1 MNYLIHE
8 FLQKSWTPMNFST
21 LCQALDPV
29 ELIYISS
36 ADYLNNIDIVN
47 LNKEQRNLINGFTDL
62 PERETTRDFLLNKKL
77 RTDIWV
83 RDPTPLSSDRQ
94 NKLIREQRFMI
105 AKTFDT
111 TPKTIST
118 SLGQIKL
125 YQAIYNPV
133 LNALAEFQIKTIKQI
148 EMHCREAKISLD
160 QITQAILVLCSK
172 GFIVAIQ
179 DDHTNNKVNAQ
190 TDRLN
195 AYLLERATRNQ
206 EGDVLT
212 SPVTG
217 GAINFSYLG
226 LLFILALKKGKKTP
240 KASAEFVW
248 NRIKKQRGSI
258 YIGDKL
264 VRDAGSAKAEL
275 AISAQ
280 NFYEKENDLLK
291 AMKII

>member
-1 MNYLIHE
+1 
-8 FLQKSWTPMNFST
+8 MNFST
-21 LCQALDPV
+21 LCQALDPA

-47 LNKEQRNLINGFTDL
+47 LNKEQRNLTNGFTDL

>member
-1 MNYLIHE
+1 
-8 FLQKSWTPMNFST
+8 MNFST

-172 GFIVAIQ
+172 DFIVAIQ

>member
-1 MNYLIHE
+1 
-8 FLQKSWTPMNFST
+8 MNFST

>member
-1 MNYLIHE
+1 
-8 FLQKSWTPMNFST
+8 MNFST

-47 LNKEQRNLINGFTDL
+47 LNKEQRNLTNGFTDL

-172 GFIVAIQ
+172 DFIVAIQ

>member
-1 MNYLIHE
+1 
-8 FLQKSWTPMNFST
+8 MNFST
-21 LCQALDPV
+21 LCQALDPA

-47 LNKEQRNLINGFTDL
+47 LNKEQRNLTNGFTDL

-172 GFIVAIQ
+172 DFIVAIQ

>member
-1 MNYLIHE
+1 
-8 FLQKSWTPMNFST
+8 MNFST
-21 LCQALDPV
+21 LCQALDPA